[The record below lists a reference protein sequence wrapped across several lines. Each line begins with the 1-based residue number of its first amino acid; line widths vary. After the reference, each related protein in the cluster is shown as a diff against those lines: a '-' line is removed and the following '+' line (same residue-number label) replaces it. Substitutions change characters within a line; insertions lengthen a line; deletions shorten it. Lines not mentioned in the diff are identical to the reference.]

1 MIIALMLIL
10 LIASI
15 VDYKQQRIP
24 NLLTIPAAVFA
35 LLFYCLSNGLEGF
48 LFSLTGLVAGM
59 GTLIIP
65 YAMGGMGAG
74 DVKLMGVVGSFLG
87 VKGVCCAFLLTALYG
102 GGYSIGT
109 IFIYREIFKG
119 FYLRLFHTALAFIL
133 TKKYFPDPVIE
144 HKDKPR
150 LCYGI
155 AIALGTLTYMGL
167 GAAGYDF
174 TF

>member
-1 MIIALMLIL
+1 
-10 LIASI
+10 
-15 VDYKQQRIP
+15 
-24 NLLTIPAAVFA
+24 
-35 LLFYCLSNGLEGF
+35 
-48 LFSLTGLVAGM
+48 
-59 GTLIIP
+59 
-65 YAMGGMGAG
+65 
-74 DVKLMGVVGSFLG
+74 
-87 VKGVCCAFLLTALYG
+87 LTALYG
-102 GGYSIGT
+102 GVYSIVI